1 MNEKKNYDD
10 IFVENIKD
18 ILENGTKYTSRAVW
32 EEGDTTIPAKCI
44 KLFGLVNR
52 YNTNGENIPPIG
64 RIRKFAIK
72 NCIDEILW
80 IWQKKSNNIHDLRS
94 HIWDSWADEN
104 GSIGGAYGF
113 QVGSKLRKATHTIEH
128 DGYKTQHTS
137 YLDQTDFVIHELKY
151 NPMSRRIL
159 TDLYSV
165 DQTAIMGLDP
175 CCYSCTWNV
184 TYKDGKP
191 YLNLL
196 LNQRS
201 QDMVV
206 ANNWN
211 VFQYWILQNMF
222 AHVSNM
228 EVGELVHVI
237 ADAHIYDR
245 HIPIAEHMINDL
257 YPLTKDFE
265 IPSVEI
271 NHKDS
276 FYNYTIDDF
285 KLVNYQYA
293 ENITN
298 IPVAV

>member
-1 MNEKKNYDD
+1 MTEADKNFIETCKKIIKEGYSSEGTGVRTRWQDGEEANYISIVGVSNVYDVGKEFPM
-10 IFVENIKD
+10 ITLRNNSKTV
-18 ILENGTKYTSRAVW
+18 YRA
-32 EEGDTTIPAKCI
+32 
-44 KLFGLVNR
+44 
-52 YNTNGENIPPIG
+52 
-64 RIRKFAIK
+64 
-72 NCIDEILW
+72 IDEILW

-222 AHVSNM
+222 ANVCNM

-276 FYNYTIDDF
+276 FYDYTIDDF

>member
-1 MNEKKNYDD
+1 MSTTYDK
-10 IFVENIKD
+10 IFVKNIKD
-18 ILENGTKYTSRAVW
+18 ILDKGVRYTSRAIW
-32 EEGDTTIPAKCI
+32 EDTENKEHADCI

-52 YNTNGENIPPIG
+52 YNTNYENEVPIG
-64 RIRKFAIK
+64 TIRKFPIK

-80 IWQKKSNNIHDLRS
+80 IWQKKSNNIKDLRS

-113 QVGSKLRKATHTIEH
+113 QVGSKLRKATHSISND
-128 DGYKTQHTS
+128 DGSVNIYQLF
-137 YLDQTDFVIHELKY
+137 LDQTDYVLHELKY
-151 NPMSRRIL
+151 NPMSRRII

-165 DQTAIMGLDP
+165 DQTSIMGLDP

-184 TYKDGKP
+184 TEVDGEK

-211 VFQYWILQNMF
+211 VFQYWILQNIF
-222 AHVSNM
+222 ANVSGM
-228 EVGELVHVI
+228 KPGELVHVI

-257 YPLTKDFE
+257 YTQTKNFA
-265 IPSVEI
+265 IPKIYI
-271 NHKDS
+271 NHKDN
-276 FYNYTIDDF
+276 FYDYTIDNF
-285 KLVNYQYA
+285 KLVDYEYS

>member
-1 MNEKKNYDD
+1 MSERKNYDD
-10 IFVENIKD
+10 IFVENIKN
-18 ILENGTKYTSRAVW
+18 ILENGTQYTSRAVW
-32 EEGDTTIPAKCI
+32 EDGDTTVPAKCI
-44 KLFGLVNR
+44 KLFGLINR

-113 QVGSKLRKATHTIEH
+113 QVGSKLRKATHTTEH
-128 DGYKTQHTS
+128 DGYKAQHVS
-137 YLDQTDFVIHELKY
+137 YLDQTDFVIHELKH

-211 VFQYWILQNMF
+211 VFQYWVLQNMF
-222 AHVSNM
+222 AHVCNM

-245 HIPIAEHMINDL
+245 HVPIAEHMINDL
-257 YPLTKDFE
+257 YPYTKNFGTPE
-265 IPSVEI
+265 VEI

-276 FYNYTIDDF
+276 FYDYTIDDF

>member
-1 MNEKKNYDD
+1 MSERKNYDD
-10 IFVENIKD
+10 IFVENIKN
-18 ILENGTKYTSRAVW
+18 ILENGTQYTSRAVW
-32 EEGDTTIPAKCI
+32 EDGDTTVPAKCI
-44 KLFGLVNR
+44 KLFGLINR

-113 QVGSKLRKATHTIEH
+113 QVGSKLRKATHTTEH
-128 DGYKTQHTS
+128 DGYKAQHVS
-137 YLDQTDFVIHELKY
+137 YLDQTDFVIHELKH

-211 VFQYWILQNMF
+211 VFQYWVLQNMF
-222 AHVSNM
+222 AHVCNM

-276 FYNYTIDDF
+276 FYDYTIDDF